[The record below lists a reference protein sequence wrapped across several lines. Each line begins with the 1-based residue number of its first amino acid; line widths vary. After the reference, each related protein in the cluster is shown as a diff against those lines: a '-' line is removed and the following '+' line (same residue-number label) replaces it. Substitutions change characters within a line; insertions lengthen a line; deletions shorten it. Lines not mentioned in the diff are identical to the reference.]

1 MKRLVLSTALAFA
14 SFGVIATAQQPAANA
29 QPKPTPARRL
39 AFSPDGKSLAVAY
52 GGVDTLVVW
61 DLAARR
67 PRIALHEKAVI
78 HSVAYS
84 PAGDVLAI
92 GVGPMAKLLDP
103 KSGEVRRE
111 FNAHQQT
118 VNGVAFTPDGRQ
130 LATAGA
136 DAQVKLWDAA
146 TGGDPLQTFSG
157 PKGPIID
164 VAISPDGKWLAAA
177 CAATDGI
184 HVWNFQQPAEKPRKF
199 DMSGADGNRRADTF
213 QVVFSPDGR
222 LLAIPDWNGSLSIID
237 IASGNSAF
245 KFTNRNGV
253 RCVALSPDGK
263 WLAVAPGYD
272 RRIKLV
278 RFEQSSGDGQQRQ
291 IAGLIEQFRDDDY
304 AKREAASQ
312 QLAALGP
319 MVVEQLRANL
329 NSPNAEVRVRCRRLM
344 ERILDLAFARQLIG
358 HEAEATWVAFSPD
371 GKLLASGD
379 AQGIVKLWTVP
390 DGKELLSLTPDGQ
403 ATTPKP
409 PPDKAALDAS
419 PRANLTSR
427 ID

>member
-1 MKRLVLSTALAFA
+1 MKRVVFITALAVVG
-14 SFGVIATAQQPAANA
+14 FGAIAAAQQPAPNA
-29 QPKPTPARRL
+29 PPKPTSARRL

-52 GGVDTLVVW
+52 GGVDTLIVW
-61 DLAARR
+61 DLAARQ

-78 HSVAYS
+78 HSIAYS

-103 KSGEVRRE
+103 KTGEVRRE

-118 VNGVAFTPDGRQ
+118 VNGVAFTPDGKQ

-136 DAQVKLWDAA
+136 DAQVKLWDVAA
-146 TGGDPLQTFSG
+146 GGDPLQTFSG
-157 PKGPIID
+157 PKGPTVN

-177 CAATDGI
+177 CAVADGI
-184 HVWNFQQPAEKPRKF
+184 HVWNFQRPAEKPRKF

-222 LLAIPDWNGSLSIID
+222 LLAIPNWNGSLSIID
-237 IASGNSAF
+237 IASGNAAF
-245 KFTNRNGV
+245 KFKYLNGE
-253 RCVALSPDGK
+253 RGIAFSPDGK

-278 RFEQSSGDGQQRQ
+278 SFEQLSGDGQQRQ
-291 IAGLIEQFRDDDY
+291 IAALIGQFQDDDY

-319 MVVEQLRANL
+319 MVVEQLRRNL
-329 NSPNAEVRVRCRRLM
+329 NSPDAEVRVRCRRLM

-379 AQGIVKLWTVP
+379 SQGIVKLWTIP
-390 DGKELLSLTPDGQ
+390 DGKLMLSLAPDGQ
-403 ATTPKP
+403 ATTPKT
-409 PPDKAALDAS
+409 PPDKAAMHFLQPAHVS
-419 PRANLTSR
+419 AA
-427 ID
+427 

>member
-1 MKRLVLSTALAFA
+1 MNRMAFISALAITVFGA
-14 SFGVIATAQQPAANA
+14 SAAAQQPAANV

-39 AFSPDGKSLAVAY
+39 AFSHDGKSLAVAY

-61 DLAARR
+61 DLAARQ

-84 PAGDVLAI
+84 PAGDLLAI

-103 KSGEVRRE
+103 KTGEVRRE

-118 VNGVAFTPDGRQ
+118 VNGVAFTPDGKQ

-136 DAQVKLWDAA
+136 DAQVKLWDVA

-157 PKGPIID
+157 PNGPT
-164 VAISPDGKWLAAA
+164 VNAALSPDGKWLAAA
-177 CAATDGI
+177 CAAPDGI
-184 HVWNFQQPAEKPRKF
+184 HVWNFQRPTEKPRKF

-222 LLAIPDWNGSLSIID
+222 LLAIPDWNGSLSVID
-237 IASGNSAF
+237 IASGNETF
-245 KFTNRNGV
+245 KFKYLNGE
-253 RCVALSPDGK
+253 RCVAFSPDGK

-278 RFEQSSGDGQQRQ
+278 SFEQSSGAGQNRQ
-291 IAGLIEQFRDDDY
+291 IAGLIQQFHDDDY

-329 NSPNAEVRVRCRRLM
+329 NSPDAEVRVRCRRLM

-358 HEAEATWVAFSPD
+358 HEAEATWVAFAPD

-379 AQGIVKLWTVP
+379 AQGIVKLWTIP
-390 DGKELLSLTPDGQ
+390 EGKEVLSL
-403 ATTPKP
+403 
-409 PPDKAALDAS
+409 
-419 PRANLTSR
+419 
-427 ID
+427 